1 MRVTQTPARRLIAA
15 TTLAALAACAI
26 VFLLAPAGA
35 SAAPPQLWQS
45 CESGTGAGQCA
56 QPRGIAAD
64 PKDGHVFV
72 ADLIGNR
79 IVEFNPLGEFVKT
92 WGWDVVQSGPGNI
105 GTGFEICV
113 PDNGDVCKAGVE
125 GSGAGQFSG
134 AFGVAVDSAGNVYVV
149 DTGLPSNQR
158 VQKFSPAGQ
167 FLAAFGGDTVAFG
180 PDDSTNKETQEISIA
195 QSAGTFRLNFTNPFP
210 GGTNAETAP
219 LPFNASAAEIQ
230 TALNALPSI
239 AGVGGSVSVT
249 GSNPFVVTFE
259 GNLAGDDV
267 PPLAVTLD
275 AGAQLK
281 CSTPT
286 VAESISYQWLRN
298 GGEIEG
304 ATASTYTA
312 TAQDKGDAI
321 QCRVTATNANA
332 ASTQLSEPG
341 QLIAPAPGR
350 PAPRHPASIPAPEA
364 SAPLT
369 VGGGGQT
376 LSCDPDE
383 AGWKDSSGN
392 FHYRWYRNGVSIKE
406 NASNQTYTVTA
417 ADLTAPA
424 VFQCEVKAESFFA
437 AGRSEAAK
445 MSENLASSPA
455 PSAPPAPE
463 VQANVSP
470 ANITATLLDGG
481 GPEVCKAA
489 DSCKAGSKGNAAG
502 QFGELGFGDFIA
514 IDPTDRVYVGD
525 RNRIQRFDA
534 GGAYQDECSVPGTVQ
549 SLATDSA
556 GKLYAAYEGQPGVRK
571 LSFLAGGECEE
582 IERFEIPKLGERE
595 PLPTAVTVEAAG
607 RVYAFSSY
615 AGGGNADP
623 PLDRIFEFDPAG
635 NVIDQFGKSEFGSS
649 NGLATNLCP
658 GSEAPGSL
666 YVSNIGGSP
675 STTST
680 FIRAYG
686 TQPAGCFK
694 ARALPANP
702 IAETS
707 ATLKGTVNPGGT
719 LTSEC
724 RFEYGT
730 TIAYGTTV
738 PCAESPATIGSGTSP
753 VSVHANIA
761 GLQGATVYHVR
772 LRAKIGGETETS
784 PDVSFKTLGPPTIS
798 AEQVVSATDT
808 EAALKA
814 LVNPE
819 GLATSCHVD
828 YGPDTSYGQ
837 STPGVSV
844 GSDRGDHSLTI
855 QLTGLKAGATYHWR
869 YLCANTAVLNGGI
882 GEGEDRTLNTYR
894 PFAPQADCPNQG
906 FRIGASAPLPDC
918 RAYEMVSPV
927 DKNGGDIIAGRKG
940 IGNAAEGYAQVS
952 PDGERLAYATKG
964 SAAFGEDPPNS
975 FVIDQYLATR
985 DEGIGWS
992 SEGIHQPFGHRVKET
1007 LTGAFREFSAFSPDL
1022 CSAWVF
1028 DLQSPALNPD
1038 AQPEAAN
1045 LYRRQNCGADAGSF
1059 ETLTTAPLP
1068 LEGSKARSS
1077 YVNRDSVQG
1086 VSADSRHAIFWAR
1099 APLTADAAAGTGAQL
1114 YDRFGGALHLVSVLP
1129 GGEADPIGAT
1139 VGGAGGGGLD
1149 NLEGA
1154 VSEDGS
1160 YVYWSSVGT
1169 GSVGKIYLR
1178 RHPEQGIVKGECA
1191 KASKACTI
1199 AVSAGNNAFFWAA
1212 ASDGSK
1218 ALYSEGQDLYEFDLA
1233 EAEAG
1238 EAPRLIAHHVR
1249 NFGDDFR
1256 GGVTGVSKDLSRV
1269 YFLSTDVLA
1278 GSGQNSEGDEASA
1291 GQPNLYLY
1299 EAGSGSFAFVATV
1312 LEGDAGK
1319 PEPDAERIN
1328 GISYNLVS
1336 PNPQVRA
1343 TRVSPDGTRIAFE
1356 SRAQLTG
1363 FDNTAAASGKPAVE
1377 VYTYTA
1383 GGALQCISCNPSGAS
1398 PATRELPESYAHPG
1412 EGFKTRVQAAAWIP
1426 GWEHPLHASNL
1437 LSPDGN
1443 RLFFNSNDALLPRD
1457 TNGAQDVYEWEAPGT
1472 GGCDAEDASYFP
1484 QNGGCLYL
1492 ISSGESP
1499 FESEFWEASPDGR
1512 DVFFTTGSS
1521 LLPQDPGSLDLYD
1534 ARAGG
1539 GFPQPPE
1546 PAQCEGEACQGPV
1559 TAPNDP
1565 TPASSSFRGP
1575 GSSVKK
1581 APSKRRCAK
1590 GRRQVRRAGKV
1601 RCVKRGAKKKASR
1614 AANHHGR
1621 AKR

>member
-1 MRVTQTPARRLIAA
+1 M
-15 TTLAALAACAI
+15 
-26 VFLLAPAGA
+26 
-35 SAAPPQLWQS
+35 
-45 CESGTGAGQCA
+45 
-56 QPRGIAAD
+56 
-64 PKDGHVFV
+64 
-72 ADLIGNR
+72 
-79 IVEFNPLGEFVKT
+79 
-92 WGWDVVQSGPGNI
+92 
-105 GTGFEICV
+105 

-125 GSGAGQFSG
+125 GSGTGQFKV
-134 AFGVAVDSAGNVYVV
+134 ALGVAVDSSGDVYVV
-149 DTGLPSNQR
+149 DHDNQR

-195 QSAGTFRLNFTNPFP
+195 QSAGTFRLNFTNPFLN
-210 GGTNAETAP
+210 GTNAETAP

-239 AGVGGSVSVT
+239 TGPGGSVSVT

-267 PPLAVTLD
+267 TPLTVTLD

-286 VAESISYQWLRN
+286 AAESISYQWLRN
-298 GGEIEG
+298 NGEIEG

-312 TAQDKGDAI
+312 TAQDKGKVL
-321 QCRVTATNANA
+321 QCRVTATNAAA
-332 ASTQLSEPG
+332 ASTQLSDPG

-364 SAPLT
+364 SAPLS

-383 AGWKDSSGN
+383 AGWRDSNGN
-392 FHYRWYRNGVSIKE
+392 FNYRWYRNGASIKE
-406 NASNQTYTVTA
+406 NASNKTYTVTA
-417 ADLTAPA
+417 ADLAAPA
-424 VFQCEVKAESFFA
+424 VFQCEVKADGLFA
-437 AGRSEAAK
+437 AGSSQAAK
-445 MSENLASSPA
+445 MSENLATSPP

-463 VQANVSP
+463 VQANISP
-470 ANITATLLDGG
+470 ANITATVADGG

-489 DSCKAGSKGNAAG
+489 DSCKAGSKGADAG
-502 QFGELGFGDFIA
+502 EFGALGVGDFIA

-525 RNRIQRFDA
+525 RNHIQRFDT
-534 GGAYQDECSVPGTVQ
+534 GGAYQDECSVPRTVQ

-556 GKLYAAYEGQPGVRK
+556 GKLYVAYEGQLDVRK
-571 LSFLAGGECEE
+571 LSFNAGGECEE
-582 IERFEIPKLGERE
+582 LGRFELPE
-595 PLPTAVTVEAAG
+595 PNEFAAAVPTAVAVDAAG
-607 RVYAFSSY
+607 HVYAFSSF
-615 AGGGNADP
+615 AGGGSGTP

-635 NVIDQFGKSEFGSS
+635 NVIDQFGKDEFVQST
-649 NGLATNLCP
+649 GLATNVCP
-658 GSEAPGSL
+658 GSEAPGNL
-666 YVSNIGGSP
+666 YVTNFGSGKD
-675 STTST
+675 
-680 FIRAYG
+680 FLRAYG
-686 TQPAGCFK
+686 TEPVGCFK

-719 LTSEC
+719 LSSEC
-724 RFEYGT
+724 RFEWGAT
-730 TIAYGTTV
+730 TAYGNVAT
-738 PCAESPATIGSGTSP
+738 CAESPATIGSGTSP

-798 AEQVVSATDT
+798 AEQVVSATAT
-808 EAALKA
+808 EATLRA

-828 YGPDTSYGQ
+828 YGPDVSYGQ
-837 STPGVSV
+837 STPEVSV
-844 GSDRGDHSLTI
+844 GTDRGDHPVPVT
-855 QLTGLKAGATYHWR
+855 LTGLKAGATYHWR
-869 YLCANTAVLNGGI
+869 YLCTNTAVLDGGVS
-882 GEGEDRTLNTYR
+882 EGEDRTLNTYR
-894 PFAPQADCPNQG
+894 PFAPQTDCPNQG

-927 DKNGGDIIAGRKG
+927 DKNGADIIAGR
-940 IGNAAEGYAQVS
+940 NNLEAEGYAQVS
-952 PDGERLAYATKG
+952 PDGEKLAYATRG

-975 FVIDQYLATR
+975 FVINQYLAAR
-985 DEGIGWS
+985 VEGIGWS
-992 SEGIHQPFGHRVKET
+992 SEAIHPPYPGRRVK
-1007 LTGAFREFSAFSPDL
+1007 GAVAGAGREFIAFSPDL
-1022 CSAWVF
+1022 CSAWVVDF
-1028 DLQSPALNPD
+1028 QTPALNPD

-1045 LYRRQNCGADAGSF
+1045 LYRRQNCGPEAGSF

-1068 LEGSKARSS
+1068 LEGEARSS
-1077 YVNRDSVQG
+1077 YVTNNSVQG
-1086 VSADSRHAIFWAR
+1086 ASADSRHAIFRAK
-1099 APLTADAAAGTGAQL
+1099 APLTADAAAGVNAQL
-1114 YDRFGGALHLVSVLP
+1114 YDRFNGGLHLVSVLP
-1129 GGEADPIGAT
+1129 GGEADPVSAT
-1139 VGGAGGGGLD
+1139 VGGAGGAGSDSLQ
-1149 NLEGA
+1149 GA

-1160 YVYWSSVGT
+1160 YVYWTSVGT
-1169 GSVGKIYLR
+1169 DLVGKIYLR
-1178 RHPEQGIVKGECA
+1178 HHPEQGIVKGECT

-1199 AVSAGNNAFFWAA
+1199 AVSTGNNAFFWAA

-1218 ALYSEGQDLYEFDLA
+1218 ALYSEGQDLYEFDLG

-1291 GQPNLYLY
+1291 GKPNLYLY
-1299 EAGSGSFAFVATV
+1299 EAGSGSFEFVATV
-1312 LEGDAGK
+1312 LESDAGK
-1319 PEPDAERIN
+1319 PEPDAEKIN
-1328 GISYNLVS
+1328 GISYSLIS
-1336 PNPQVRA
+1336 PNAQYRA
-1343 TRVSPDGTRIAFE
+1343 TRVTPDGTRIAFE

-1363 FDNTAAASGKPAVE
+1363 FDNTAASSGKPAVE

-1383 GGALQCISCNPSGAS
+1383 GGALQCISCNPSGAR
-1398 PATRELPESYAHPG
+1398 PATHELAEPYLHPG
-1412 EGFKTRVQAAAWIP
+1412 EGFKSKVQAAAWIP
-1426 GWEHPLHASNL
+1426 TWEHPLHASNV
-1437 LSPDGN
+1437 LSVDGK
-1443 RLFFNSNDALLPRD
+1443 RLFFNANDALLPRD

-1492 ISSGESP
+1492 ISTGESP
-1499 FESEFWEASPDGR
+1499 FESEFWEASPDGE

-1534 ARAGG
+1534 ARALG

-1546 PAQCEGEACQGPV
+1546 QAQCEGEACQGPV
-1559 TAPNDP
+1559 SAPNDP

-1575 GSSVKK
+1575 GSTVK

-1601 RCVKRGAKKKASR
+1601 RCLKRGAKQKASR
-1614 AANHHGR
+1614 TANHNGR